1 MQLATTLIGIDAP
14 LPLIDLDQISTI
26 VADTYDYTAS
36 TYDEKQ
42 FGTVAEPLEAF
53 VQLLKKQQKRHI
65 LDIGCNVGWEASFL
79 IARGSTVVG
88 IDTST
93 EMVQK
98 ASTRAPQAK
107 SYQMKMHDLRFP
119 PEQTFEAIWSTR
131 TLIHIPQAL
140 VIDLLASW
148 KRVLKPGG
156 ILGIG
161 VNIGDRNGWET
172 TEDTAGRAM
181 FYHYFAE
188 GELEKA
194 LETAGYQ
201 VLEKHERNA
210 GGTPNYFVFA
220 QRSDTRLDKPAY
232 LQYMQYAE
240 DGKQGTVKPED
251 LEQAIALFL
260 RAGSLTPRE
269 QVNLCLLYDQLATLN
284 RADDNKYKLTAQKLK
299 LHLQTP
305 ETLSAED
312 FDLWFTMGQLHHKLT
327 RFPQAVSCLELA
339 HRLRPDHF
347 ATLVQLS
354 YCYEGLNDPDK
365 AIATAHKAELLA
377 EQDQMSDEERAEV
390 YHALGHF
397 YVSRSRHGSSET
409 SISDRERGD
418 HYMQRA
424 CSLRINYLGC
434 LASLFNET
442 KRYPE
447 TILLFDESNNSEKVR
462 AHEELLNELY
472 FYQAEAYMG
481 TDRYDLALANL
492 DQVERYARAN
502 RNWDALAHV
511 KLYQVRIGVKSK
523 DVRDLSL
530 DEIRSY
536 LSDLYS
542 HEPSLYDAVSFKR
555 DRENLINILSAFYLI
570 NPCLN
575 EQEPP
580 GDFDERVAGAI
591 YHMEE
596 INEREGWDL
605 NLLVLADN
613 VSALPG
619 VLLTAKYTPHWFPF
633 EEVET
638 DSAEREMDRCRVW
651 AVLALTGDI
660 QASAMANLT
669 FCIGRFFH
677 RAGYAIYIYDPKR
690 VFPEIIRK
698 SLHEFF
704 VDDIEEITQ
713 FTHVNMLYDKARE
726 YLNDTRSSLGLLYPL
741 GAPVE
746 DIDLLPIEGGVSDA
760 GTPFI

>member
-1 MQLATTLIGIDAP
+1 MQNLATLIGIDAP
-14 LPLIDLDQISTI
+14 LPPIDLDQITTI
-26 VADTYDYTAS
+26 VTDTYDFTAPA
-36 TYDEKQ
+36 YDEKQ
-42 FGTVAEPLEAF
+42 FGTVGEPLEAF
-53 VQLLKKQQKRHI
+53 ARLLKKQQKHHI

-79 IARGSTVVG
+79 IARGFTVAG
-88 IDTST
+88 IDAST

-98 ASTRAPQAK
+98 SSIRAPQGK
-107 SYQMKMHDLRFP
+107 FRKMQVHDLQFS
-119 PEQTFEAIWSTR
+119 PEQTFDAIWSTR

-140 VIDLLASW
+140 IIDLLASW

-156 ILGIG
+156 ILGVA
-161 VNIGDRNGWET
+161 VNIGDRKGWET
-172 TEDTAGRAM
+172 TENTAGRPM

-194 LETAGYQ
+194 LEAAGYQ
-201 VLEKHERNA
+201 VLEKSEQNV
-210 GGTPNYFVFA
+210 GDTPSFFVFA
-220 QRSDTRLDKPAY
+220 QRSDNRLDKKAY
-232 LQYMQYAE
+232 SQHVHYNK
-240 DGKQGTVKPED
+240 DGKQGTVKPGD
-251 LEQAIALFL
+251 LEQAIALLL

-269 QVNLCLLYDQLATLN
+269 QLNLCLLYDQLAN
-284 RADDNKYKLTAQKLK
+284 RNRGDENRYKLTAQKLK

-312 FDLWFTMGQLHHKLT
+312 FDLWFTMGQLYYKLT
-327 RFPQAVSCLELA
+327 FPQAVSCLELA
-339 HRLRPDHF
+339 RRLRPDHF
-347 ATLVQLS
+347 ATLVLLS
-354 YCYEGLNDPDK
+354 YSYEGLKELDK
-365 AIATAHKAELLA
+365 AIATAHAAEQLA
-377 EQDQMSDEERAEV
+377 EKNQVSDKERADL

-397 YVSRSRHGSSET
+397 YVSRSRHGSTET
-409 SISDRERGD
+409 SVADSEKGD

-424 CSLRINYLGC
+424 CSMEINYLGC
-434 LASLFNET
+434 LASLYNET

-447 TILLFDESNNSEKVR
+447 TIMLFDESSNNEKVR

-472 FYQAEAYMG
+472 FYQAEAYLG
-481 TDRYDLALANL
+481 TGRYDLALANL

-502 RNWDALAHV
+502 RNWDALAHI
-511 KLYQVRIGVKSK
+511 KLYQVRNAVKSK

-530 DEIRSY
+530 NDIRSY
-536 LSDLYS
+536 LSILYD
-542 HEPSLYDAVSFKR
+542 HEPSLYDVESFKR
-555 DRENLINILSAFYLI
+555 DRQNLISILSAFFLI

-575 EQEPP
+575 DPEPP
-580 GDFDERVAGAI
+580 GDFDERVARAI
-591 YHMEE
+591 YHMEK
-596 INEREGWDL
+596 IHAREGWDL

-633 EEVET
+633 DEVET
-638 DSAEREMDRCRVW
+638 DSAEQEMERCRVW
-651 AVLALTGDI
+651 AVLALTGDV

-677 RAGYAIYIYDPKR
+677 REGYAIYIYDPKT

-713 FTHVNMLYDKARE
+713 FTHINMLYDKARE
-726 YLNDTRSSLGLLYPL
+726 YLSDTRSSLGLLYPL

-746 DIDLLPIEGGVSDA
+746 EIDLLPIEGEDA
-760 GTPFI
+760 

>member
-1 MQLATTLIGIDAP
+1 MKMQLATTLIGIDAP
-14 LPLIDLDQISTI
+14 LPLIDLDQITTI

-53 VQLLKKQQKRHI
+53 ARLLKKQQIQKHHI

-79 IARGSTVVG
+79 IARGFTVTG

-98 ASTRAPQAK
+98 SSTRAPQGK
-107 SYQMKMHDLRFP
+107 FREMQVHDLQFP
-119 PEQTFEAIWSTR
+119 PEQIFDAIWSTR
-131 TLIHIPQAL
+131 TLMHIPQAF

-156 ILGIG
+156 ILGVG
-161 VNIGDRNGWET
+161 VNIGDRNGWNL
-172 TEDTAGRAM
+172 TEDTPGRPM

-188 GELEKA
+188 GELEEA
-194 LETAGYQ
+194 LEAAGYQ
-201 VLEKHERNA
+201 VLEKSEHKA
-210 GGTPNYFVFA
+210 SGTPSFFVFA
-220 QRSDTRLDKPAY
+220 QRSDTRLDKATY
-232 LQYMQYAE
+232 SQYIPS
-240 DGKQGTVKPED
+240 DKGGKQGPVKPED
-251 LEQAIALFL
+251 LEKAIALLL

-269 QVNLCLLYDQLATLN
+269 QVNLCLLYDRLATLHRSDEN
-284 RADDNKYKLTAQKLK
+284 QYKLTAQKLK
-299 LHLQTP
+299 LHLRTP
-305 ETLSAED
+305 ETLSVED
-312 FDLWFTMGQLHHKLT
+312 FDLWFTMGRLHPKLS

-339 HRLRPDHF
+339 HRLRPDHL
-347 ATLVQLS
+347 ATLVLL
-354 YCYEGLNDPDK
+354 CYGYQGLKDLDK
-365 AIATAHKAELLA
+365 AIATAHEAEQLA
-377 EQDQMSDEERAEV
+377 EQNRVSEQERADL

-397 YVSRSRHGSSET
+397 YVSRSRHVSSSET
-409 SISDRERGD
+409 SVADKEKGD

-424 CSLRINYLGC
+424 CSMDINYLGC
-434 LASLFNET
+434 LASLYNET

-447 TILLFDESNNSEKVR
+447 TIMLFDESSSSEKVR

-472 FYQAEAYMG
+472 FYQAEAYIG

-492 DQVERYARAN
+492 DQVERYVQAN
-502 RNWDALAHV
+502 RKWDALAHV
-511 KLYQVRIGVKSK
+511 KLYQVRVGVKRK

-536 LSDLYS
+536 LSDLYG
-542 HEPSLYDAVSFKR
+542 HEPSLYDAESFRR
-555 DRENLINILSAFYLI
+555 DRENLISILNAFYLI

-575 EQEPP
+575 DQEPP

-591 YHMEE
+591 HYMEK
-596 INEREGWDL
+596 IHERERWDL

-619 VLLTAKYTPHWFPF
+619 VLLATKYTPHWFPF
-633 EEVET
+633 DEVET
-638 DSAEREMDRCRVW
+638 DSAEQEMDRCRVW
-651 AVLALTGDI
+651 AVLALIGDV
-660 QASAMANLT
+660 QPSAMANLT

-677 RAGYAIYIYDPKR
+677 REGYAMYIYDPKR
-690 VFPEIIRK
+690 VLPEIIRK

-713 FTHVNMLYDKARE
+713 FTHINMLYDKARE

-746 DIDLLPIEGGVSDA
+746 DIDLLPIEGEDV
-760 GTPFI
+760 